1 MVGGRGGGGGGKAKQ
16 SAVKSEG
23 GRDVGVVKYC
33 LSLWAVVRRCRCGII
48 WFSSSCVRP
57 PWPCVPPLLRVSCGP
72 GGRGAGCG
80 GGVCTGAIAG
90 LRRQIGDHTSE
101 IHTRR
106 FSSLLTNIWQGYG
119 KLSRII

>member
-1 MVGGRGGGGGGKAKQ
+1 MGA
-16 SAVKSEG
+16 
-23 GRDVGVVKYC
+23 VKYC

-57 PWPCVPPLLRVSCGP
+57 PWPCAPPLLRVSCGP

-90 LRRQIGDHTSE
+90 LRRQIGDYTSK
-101 IHTRR
+101 IHTLCFPL
-106 FSSLLTNIWQGYG
+106 FSRNIWLDY
-119 KLSRII
+119 